1 MSWHWQGSRGGAGC
15 DLHAR
20 TEDKVTAGIEG
31 PPDRG
36 EGRVFVVGGHLE
48 SVAVC
53 AEELGF
59 EIRAGGLW
67 T

>member
-1 MSWHWQGSRGGAGC
+1 MSWHWQGSRGGAGF
-15 DLHAR
+15 DLHTR
-20 TEDKVTAGIEG
+20 TEDKVTGGIEG

-36 EGRVFVVGGHLE
+36 EGRVFVVGGHLG